1 MPEVAVDTRLSACG
15 ISPKEQYQDLQTQK
29 HAAQFGMWVFLSGE
43 VLLFSAMFALY
54 GGLRARWPEAFALG
68 AGETVLWMGTS
79 GTVTLLVASFL
90 VATAMHE
97 IRHDRGRRAGWLVW
111 GAAALG
117 ATFLFLKFWEYAKH
131 IHAGLEP
138 GRYLTHLTGTATGQ
152 QAFWTLYY
160 IMTGAHALHV
170 IGGIL
175 LLGWIGW
182 RARRGDFDS
191 TWHTPL
197 ELGGMYWHL
206 VDVIWLFLWPFFYL
220 MRS

>member
-1 MPEVAVDTRLSACG
+1 MPDAAAGTVQERTPHL
-15 ISPKEQYQDLQTQK
+15 PEEQFQDLDSQR

-43 VLLFSAMFALY
+43 VLLFSSMFALY
-54 GGLRARWPEAFALG
+54 GGLRARWPVAFARG
-68 AGETVLWMGTS
+68 AGETVLWMGSS
-79 GTVTLLVASFL
+79 GTVALLVASFL
-90 VATAMHE
+90 VAIAIHE
-97 IRHDRGRRAGWLVW
+97 VRHDRGRRSAWLVW

-117 ATFLFLKFWEYAKH
+117 AVFLVLKFWEYSKH

-138 GRYLTHLTGTATGQ
+138 GPYLAPAQATATGE

-170 IGGIL
+170 IGGIIL
-175 LLGWIGW
+175 LSWIGW
-182 RARRGDFDS
+182 RARRGDFDA

-206 VDVIWLFLWPFFYL
+206 VDVMWLFLWPFFYL